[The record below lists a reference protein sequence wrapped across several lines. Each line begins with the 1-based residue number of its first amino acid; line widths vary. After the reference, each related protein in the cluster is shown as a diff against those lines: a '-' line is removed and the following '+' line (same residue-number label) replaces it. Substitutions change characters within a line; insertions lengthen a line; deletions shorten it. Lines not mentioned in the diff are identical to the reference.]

1 MQSFEYDEDFYGD
14 DTIVGE
20 EEVKLQIV
28 EGTD

>member
-14 DTIVGE
+14 DTTVGE